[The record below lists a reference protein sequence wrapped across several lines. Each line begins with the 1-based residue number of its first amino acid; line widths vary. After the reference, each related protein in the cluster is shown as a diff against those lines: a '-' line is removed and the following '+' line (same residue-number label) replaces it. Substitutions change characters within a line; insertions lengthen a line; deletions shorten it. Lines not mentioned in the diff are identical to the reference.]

1 MIKKKSAHD
10 VTKTLDNLEA
20 VLKEKGIGIVAR
32 VNHAEAAEKVE
43 MTLRPTQVLFF
54 GNPKLGTP
62 LMQSNQLAGLELPM
76 RVLAWED
83 EGGQTWLGY
92 HAPQQ
97 IGYDLGIVD
106 RPDAIDK
113 LSGAMEKLTDV
124 ATK

>member
-1 MIKKKSAHD
+1 MIKKKSAYD

-32 VNHAEAAEKVE
+32 VNHAAAAEKVE

-62 LMQSNQLAGLELPM
+62 LIKSNQLAGLELPM

-83 EGGQTWLGY
+83 EGGLTWLGY
-92 HAPQQ
+92 HSPQQ
-97 IGYDLGIVD
+97 IGDSLSILD
-106 RPDAIDK
+106 RTEAIDM
-113 LSGAMEKLTDV
+113 LSSAMEKLTDA